1 MWLVPFGTTQPY
13 SVKCPRRALMHCV
26 RWRTSTSR
34 ARNTT
39 PFACCSSSFIY
50 RNKPHARPL
59 RRLAHCFG
67 ISRVVLLP
75 LHERLDIRWRYE
87 PDRVTQFTDLSSP
100 IVGPATR
107 LQRYQAPRLGRQEIN
122 QFRPG
127 DLLSEHRLPRRV
139 STMRLENMLRDIQTN
154 RANRRHGR
162 LPHVVSSTPHSGT
175 SMPSG
180 GVHPIG
186 NRVWQSR
193 EGRARLAV

>member
-1 MWLVPFGTTQPY
+1 MSPQSIDALRSLAHQHI
-13 SVKCPRRALMHCV
+13 PRAEYDAICLLL
-26 RWRTSTSR
+26 
-34 ARNTT
+34 
-39 PFACCSSSFIY
+39 FILY
-50 RNKPHARPL
+50 RNKPHARPS
-59 RRLAHCFG
+59 RRLADCFG
-67 ISRVVLLP
+67 ISCVVLLS

-127 DLLSEHRLPRRV
+127 DLLSEHRLPRRA

-175 SMPSG
+175 SMPASSG
-180 GVHPIG
+180 YCCKRQDRMAEV
-186 NRVWQSR
+186 V
-193 EGRARLAV
+193 RLYEAKSCRDHDRSI